1 MKIGEVDIAVVGG
14 GPAGLAAALEARR
27 SGAGRVAVFE
37 RDFELGGILPQCIH
51 DGFGV
56 IKFKEMLTG
65 PEYAQKYID
74 AVLDTDI
81 DVHLDTIVLGVTP
94 DRIITTSSPRGIGK
108 YHAGA
113 VILAMGCRERTRSQI
128 VIPGDRPAGVL
139 CAGTAQ
145 RLVNIEGLH
154 VGREIVILGSG
165 DIGLIM
171 ARRFTLEGAHVKGVF
186 EILPEPSGLT
196 RNVVQCLHDFD
207 IPLHLSSTVTGI
219 HGKKRVEE
227 VTVAMDDE
235 NLTPHPHTA
244 EKIAC
249 DTLVLS
255 VGLIPENE
263 LSKSIGLD
271 LDPLTGGPFVSGRM
285 AASIPGFFACG
296 NVVHVNDLVDY
307 VSESAEIAGR
317 GARSFVAGEKEPPA
331 IPVKRGSNVSYIVPQ
346 FIEKGALAG
355 DSTIYFRVRK
365 SMKGARIRVKG
376 AGQVLKQKVEPA
388 VRPPEMLRITLP
400 PQDEG
405 LDEIEI
411 EVVPKDE

>member
-1 MKIGEVDIAVVGG
+1 MGISEVDIAVIGG
-14 GPAGLAAALEARR
+14 GPAGLAAALEAHQ

-56 IKFKEMLTG
+56 IKFGEMLTG

-74 AVLDTDI
+74 AVLDANMDI
-81 DVHLDTIVLGVTP
+81 HLDTIVLGVTP
-94 DRIITTSSPRGIGK
+94 ERIITTSSPRGIGK
-108 YHAGA
+108 FYAGA

-128 VIPGDRPAGVL
+128 LIPGDRPAGVF

-154 VGREIVILGSG
+154 VGNEIVILGSG

-207 IPLHLSSTVTGI
+207 IPLRLGSTVTGI

-227 VTVAMDDE
+227 VTVAMVDG
-235 NLTPHPHTA
+235 NLEPQSHTA

-249 DTLVLS
+249 DTLILS

-263 LSKSIGLD
+263 LSKNIGLEM
-271 LDPLTGGPFVSGRM
+271 DPLTGGPLVSGPM

-296 NVVHVNDLVDY
+296 NVVHVNDLVDH
-307 VSESAEIAGR
+307 VSESAEIAGQ
-317 GARSFVAGEKEPPA
+317 GARAFVAGETKPPV
-331 IPVKRGSNVSYIVPQ
+331 IPVIRGSNVRYAVPQ
-346 FIEKGALAG
+346 FIEKGPLAG
-355 DSTIYFRVRK
+355 DSTIYFRVRE
-365 SMKGARIRVKG
+365 SMKGARVRVTG
-376 AGQVLKQKVEPA
+376 GGRLLKQKVEPA
-388 VRPPEMLRITLP
+388 VRPPEMLTLTLP
-400 PQDEG
+400 PLDDA

-411 EVVPKDE
+411 EVVPRDE